1 MLEVRFV
8 IWGRKRRNADG
19 ETEAVELF
27 RWCRDEASG
36 IARAKQDAAEWGDI
50 YEAFWARPV

>member
-8 IWGRKRRNADG
+8 IFGRLRRNADG
-19 ETEAVELF
+19 ETEVRELF
-27 RWCRDEASG
+27 RWCRDADSG
-36 IARAKQDAAEWGDI
+36 IARAKADAADFCEP